1 MIMKKEGLR
10 NSLAQKMVILCA
22 ALFIGSACFPM
33 QAQAADMRSQVAAC
47 YSIINEKRAAA
58 GLPALA
64 VDSNLET
71 AATVRAEET
80 TSLFSHTRPNGS
92 DWWTVENDIGQSNL
106 CYGENLA
113 YGQTSASEVM
123 NDWCTSP
130 GHYANIVSGQYTKV
144 GIGIAQKSNGQWYW
158 VTEFY

>member
-1 MIMKKEGLR
+1 MNFRITR
-10 NSLAQKMVILCA
+10 NSLAQNMIILCA
-22 ALFIGSACFPM
+22 VLFIESVCFPM
-33 QAQAADMRSQVAAC
+33 QTHAADMRSQVAAC
-47 YSIINEKRAAA
+47 YSIINAKRADA
-58 GLPALA
+58 GLPALT

-113 YGQTSASEVM
+113 YGQTSANEVM
-123 NDWCTSP
+123 NNWCTSP
-130 GHYANIVSGQYTKV
+130 EHYANIVSGQYSKV
-144 GIGIAQKSNGQWYW
+144 GIGIAQKADGQWYW